1 MGEVHTV
8 RASGQLRPSAR
19 NIDSCRAPRRT
30 AGWCSARGT
39 LQPGIR
45 AARFRRTAGS
55 HAWLWLSAPARPG
68 MRNRMSD
75 GGSGMKAQQVEM
87 FVRAMAT
94 PADTTGLQELADSGK
109 IRPETLVALVG
120 KTEGTGA
127 HDDWGRVW
135 ADVVLRDWTG
145 RFLGIPAGDVAKQV
159 IFVLSGGCPGVITPH
174 IAAVTREWVEVPD
187 KAASA
192 SDDKRLVVGRA
203 GSDPMP
209 PEEVGRMGQI
219 RKVAEATRAAMA
231 DAGLTDPKDVHLV
244 MVKVPGLTTASIK
257 DAESRGKTVV
267 SHDLTFGPEGAG
279 VYANDAAAL
288 GVAMALGEVPES
300 SLSDDVVRRDWDL
313 YSEVAMTSSGGE
325 KRHGEVVVF
334 GNSTTS
340 QSMLRIGHAVTKD
353 FIDAEGVR
361 NALRSAGLQCNGLPA
376 ESDLSRLVHVF
387 AKSVIPGSDQIR
399 GQRITLLDDV
409 DAYQIGKA
417 LGGMLVA
424 SVTGRTTNYV
434 SGGERN
440 SHQGPPGGNIVA
452 AVVRTEATP

>member
-1 MGEVHTV
+1 
-8 RASGQLRPSAR
+8 
-19 NIDSCRAPRRT
+19 
-30 AGWCSARGT
+30 
-39 LQPGIR
+39 
-45 AARFRRTAGS
+45 
-55 HAWLWLSAPARPG
+55 
-68 MRNRMSD
+68 
-75 GGSGMKAQQVEM
+75 MKVQRVEM
-87 FVRAMAT
+87 FVCPSAT
-94 PADTTGLQELADSGK
+94 PADTSGLQELADEGK
-109 IRPETLVALVG
+109 IKPDTLVALVG

-127 HDDWGRVW
+127 HDDWGRIW
-135 ADVVLRDWTG
+135 ADAALRDWTAK
-145 RFLGIPAGDVAKQV
+145 FLGVSKDEVAKHV

-174 IAAVTREWVEVPD
+174 IAAVTREWVDVEDHPAGD
-187 KAASA
+187 E
-192 SDDKRLVVGRA
+192 KRLVVGRA
-203 GSDPMP
+203 GSDAIA
-209 PEEVGRMGQI
+209 PEEVGRMGMI
-219 RKVAEATRAAMA
+219 RKVAAATHEAMK
-231 DAGLTDPKDVHLV
+231 DAGLADPKDVHLV

-300 SLSDDVVRRDWDL
+300 SLSDGVVRRNWDL

-334 GNSTTS
+334 GNSAAS
-340 QSMLRIGHAVTKD
+340 ASPLRIGHSVTRD

-361 NALRSAGLQCNGLPA
+361 TALRSAGLQFKDGLPD
-376 ESDLSRLVHVF
+376 EKDLDRLVHVF
-387 AKSVIPGSDQIR
+387 AKSVIPGSDQVR
-399 GQRITLLDDV
+399 GRRITLLDDV
-409 DAYQIGKA
+409 HAYEIGKA

-452 AVVRTEATP
+452 AVVRTGP

>member
-1 MGEVHTV
+1 
-8 RASGQLRPSAR
+8 
-19 NIDSCRAPRRT
+19 
-30 AGWCSARGT
+30 
-39 LQPGIR
+39 
-45 AARFRRTAGS
+45 
-55 HAWLWLSAPARPG
+55 
-68 MRNRMSD
+68 
-75 GGSGMKAQQVEM
+75 MKAQRVEM
-87 FVRAMAT
+87 FVCPMAT
-94 PADTTGLQELADSGK
+94 PSDTSGWQALADSGK
-109 IRPETLVALVG
+109 IRPDTLVALVG

-145 RFLGIPAGDVAKQV
+145 RFLGIPASDVAKQV
-159 IFVLSGGCPGVITPH
+159 IFVLSGGCPGVMLPH
-174 IAAVTREWVEVPD
+174 IAAVPREWVEVPD
-187 KAASA
+187 KAAGG

-203 GSDPMP
+203 GSDPMA

-219 RKVAEATRAAMA
+219 RKVPHATRAAMA
-231 DAGLTDPKDVHLV
+231 DAALTDPKDVHLV

-279 VYANDAAAL
+279 AYANDAAAL

-300 SLSDDVVRRDWDL
+300 SLSDDVVRRNWDL

-334 GNSTTS
+334 GNSTAS
-340 QSMLRIGHAVTKD
+340 RSSLSIGHAVTRD
-353 FIDAEGVR
+353 FIDAQGVR
-361 NALRSAGLQCNGLPA
+361 DALRSAGIRFKGGLPDEA
-376 ESDLSRLVHVF
+376 DLPRLVHVF
-387 AKSVIPGSDQIR
+387 AKSVIPGSDQVR
-399 GQRITLLDDV
+399 GQRITLLDDA

-452 AVVRTEATP
+452 AVVRAD

>member
-1 MGEVHTV
+1 
-8 RASGQLRPSAR
+8 
-19 NIDSCRAPRRT
+19 
-30 AGWCSARGT
+30 
-39 LQPGIR
+39 
-45 AARFRRTAGS
+45 
-55 HAWLWLSAPARPG
+55 
-68 MRNRMSD
+68 
-75 GGSGMKAQQVEM
+75 
-87 FVRAMAT
+87 
-94 PADTTGLQELADSGK
+94 
-109 IRPETLVALVG
+109 VG

-135 ADVVLRDWTG
+135 ADVALRDWTAK
-145 RFLGIPAGDVAKQV
+145 FLGIPVGEVAKHV

-174 IAAVTREWVEVPD
+174 IAAVTREWLDVPD
-187 KAASA
+187 GSQ
-192 SDDKRLVVGRA
+192 DGEKRLVVGRA
-203 GSDPMP
+203 GSDAIT

-219 RKVAEATRAAMA
+219 RKVADATHKAMA

-244 MVKVPGLTTASIK
+244 MVKVPGLTTASIA
-257 DAESRGKTVV
+257 DAESRHKTVV

-279 VYANDAAAL
+279 AYANDAAAL

-300 SLSDDVVRRDWDL
+300 KLADDVVRRDWDL

-334 GNSTTS
+334 GNSTS
-340 QSMLRIGHAVTKD
+340 SASALQIGHAVTRD
-353 FIDAEGVR
+353 FIDAAGVR
-361 NALRSAGLQCNGLPA
+361 QALRSAGLRFKDGLPDEA
-376 ESDLSRLVHVF
+376 DLSRLVHVF
-387 AKSVIPGSDQIR
+387 AKSVIPGSDQVR
-399 GQRITLLDDV
+399 GQRITLLDDA

-452 AVVRTEATP
+452 AVVRAN

>member
-1 MGEVHTV
+1 
-8 RASGQLRPSAR
+8 
-19 NIDSCRAPRRT
+19 
-30 AGWCSARGT
+30 
-39 LQPGIR
+39 
-45 AARFRRTAGS
+45 
-55 HAWLWLSAPARPG
+55 
-68 MRNRMSD
+68 
-75 GGSGMKAQQVEM
+75 MKAQKVEI
-87 FVRAMAT
+87 FVCPMAT
-94 PADTTGLQELADSGK
+94 PSDISGLQQLADSGNIK
-109 IRPETLVALVG
+109 PDTLVAIAG
-120 KTEGTGA
+120 KTEGTGQ

-135 ADVVLRDWTG
+135 ADVALRQWTSN
-145 RFLGIPAGDVAKQV
+145 FVGIPLEDVAKQV

-174 IAAVTREWVEVPD
+174 IAVVTREWVEAPD
-187 KAASA
+187 SGQKE
-192 SDDKRLVVGRA
+192 DKRLVVGRA
-203 GSDPMP
+203 GSEPMP

-219 RKVAEATRAAMA
+219 RKVAEATHRAMA
-231 DAGLTDPKDVHLV
+231 DAGLTDPHDVHLV

-288 GVAMALGEVPES
+288 GVAMALGEVKES
-300 SLSDDVVRRDWDL
+300 ALSDGVVRRDWSL

-325 KRHGEVVVF
+325 KRHGEVLVF
-334 GNSTTS
+334 GNSIAS
-340 QSMLRIGHAVTKD
+340 RSSLRIGHAVTKD

-361 NALRSAGLQCNGLPA
+361 NALRSAGLSFEALPA
-376 ESDLSRLVHVF
+376 DADLSRLVHVF

-452 AVVRTEATP
+452 AVVRTDG

>member
-1 MGEVHTV
+1 
-8 RASGQLRPSAR
+8 
-19 NIDSCRAPRRT
+19 
-30 AGWCSARGT
+30 
-39 LQPGIR
+39 
-45 AARFRRTAGS
+45 
-55 HAWLWLSAPARPG
+55 
-68 MRNRMSD
+68 
-75 GGSGMKAQQVEM
+75 MKAQRVEM
-87 FVRAMAT
+87 YICPMAT
-94 PADTTGLQELADSGK
+94 PSDTSGLQKLADEGK
-109 IRPETLVALVG
+109 IRPDTLVALAG
-120 KTEGTGA
+120 KTEGTGQ

-135 ADVVLRDWTG
+135 ADVALREWTAK
-145 RFLGIPAGDVAKQV
+145 FLGIPVTEVAKQV

-174 IAAVTREWVEVPD
+174 IAVVTREWVEIPD
-187 KAASA
+187 GEAQANK
-192 SDDKRLVVGRA
+192 DKRLVVGRA
-203 GSDPMP
+203 GSDAMP

-219 RKVAEATRAAMA
+219 QKVAEATRRAMA

-267 SHDLTFGPEGAG
+267 SHDLTFGPAGAG

-300 SLSDDVVRRDWDL
+300 KLSDDVVRRNWDL

-325 KRHGEVVVF
+325 KRHGEVVLF
-334 GNSTTS
+334 GNSSSS
-340 QSMLRIGHAVTKD
+340 QSSLRIGHAVTKD

-361 NALRSAGLQCNGLPA
+361 NALRSAGLKFDALPA
-376 ESDLSRLVHVF
+376 ESDLVRLVHVF
-387 AKSVIPGSDQIR
+387 AKSVIPGSDQVR
-399 GQRITLLDDV
+399 GHRITLLDDV

-452 AVVRTEATP
+452 AVVRVGE

>member
-1 MGEVHTV
+1 
-8 RASGQLRPSAR
+8 
-19 NIDSCRAPRRT
+19 
-30 AGWCSARGT
+30 
-39 LQPGIR
+39 
-45 AARFRRTAGS
+45 
-55 HAWLWLSAPARPG
+55 
-68 MRNRMSD
+68 
-75 GGSGMKAQQVEM
+75 MKAQRVEL
-87 FVRAMAT
+87 FVCPTAT
-94 PADTTGLQELADSGK
+94 PADTTGLQQLADSGK
-109 IRPETLVALVG
+109 IKPDTLVALVG

-135 ADVVLRDWTG
+135 ADVALRDWTG
-145 RFLGIPAGDVAKQV
+145 KFVGVLPDEVAKHV

-174 IAAVTREWVEVPD
+174 VAAVTREWIEV
-187 KAASA
+187 
-192 SDDKRLVVGRA
+192 SDLGNDKRMVVGRA

-219 RKVAEATRAAMA
+219 RKVAEATRRAMA

-279 VYANDAAAL
+279 AYANDAAAL

-300 SLSDDVVRRDWDL
+300 SLSDDVVRRDWNL

-334 GNSTTS
+334 GNSTAS
-340 QSMLRIGHAVTKD
+340 RSSLRIGHAVTKD

-361 NALRSAGLQCNGLPA
+361 NALRSAGLRFSNGLPSEA
-376 ESDLSRLVHVF
+376 DLSHLVHVF

-399 GQRITLLDDV
+399 GQRITLLDDA

-452 AVVRTEATP
+452 AVIRA

>member
-1 MGEVHTV
+1 
-8 RASGQLRPSAR
+8 
-19 NIDSCRAPRRT
+19 
-30 AGWCSARGT
+30 
-39 LQPGIR
+39 
-45 AARFRRTAGS
+45 
-55 HAWLWLSAPARPG
+55 
-68 MRNRMSD
+68 
-75 GGSGMKAQQVEM
+75 MKAQRVEM
-87 FVRAMAT
+87 YVCPSAT
-94 PADTTGLQELADSGK
+94 PADTSGLQKLAEAGK
-109 IRPETLVALVG
+109 IKPDTLVALVG

-135 ADVVLRDWTG
+135 ADVALREWTA
-145 RFLGIPAGDVAKQV
+145 RFLGVPVDQVAKHV

-174 IAAVTREWVEVPD
+174 IAAVTREWVDVPNEQ
-187 KAASA
+187 AGG
-192 SDDKRLVVGRA
+192 DKRLVVGRA
-203 GSDPMP
+203 GSDAMP

-219 RKVAEATRAAMA
+219 RKVATATHEAMK

-279 VYANDAAAL
+279 AYANDAAAL

-300 SLSDDVVRRDWDL
+300 SLSDGVVRRNWDL

-334 GNSTTS
+334 GNSSTS
-340 QSMLRIGHAVTKD
+340 RSSLTIGHAVTKD
-353 FIDAEGVR
+353 FIDAQGVR
-361 NALRSAGLQCNGLPA
+361 NALRAAGLRFKDGLPDEA
-376 ESDLSRLVHVF
+376 DLGRLVHVF

-399 GQRITLLDDV
+399 GQRITLLDDA

-440 SHQGPPGGNIVA
+440 SHQGPPGGNIIA
-452 AVVRTEATP
+452 AVVRADQEAG

>member
-1 MGEVHTV
+1 
-8 RASGQLRPSAR
+8 
-19 NIDSCRAPRRT
+19 
-30 AGWCSARGT
+30 
-39 LQPGIR
+39 
-45 AARFRRTAGS
+45 
-55 HAWLWLSAPARPG
+55 
-68 MRNRMSD
+68 
-75 GGSGMKAQQVEM
+75 MKAQRVEM
-87 FVRAMAT
+87 FVCPMAT
-94 PADTTGLQELADSGK
+94 PSDTSGLQQLADSGK
-109 IRPETLVALVG
+109 VRPDTLVALAG
-120 KTEGTGA
+120 KTEGTGQ

-135 ADVVLRDWTG
+135 ADVVLREWTAK
-145 RFLGIPAGDVAKQV
+145 FLGIPVTEVAKQV

-174 IAAVTREWVEVPD
+174 IAVVAREWIEVPD
-187 KAASA
+187 GDIDAKE
-192 SDDKRLVVGRA
+192 DKRLVVGRA
-203 GSDPMP
+203 GSDAMP

-219 RKVAEATRAAMA
+219 EKVAEATRRAMA
-231 DAGLTDPKDVHLV
+231 DAGLTDPRDVHLV

-300 SLSDDVVRRDWDL
+300 ALSDEVVRRNWDL

-325 KRHGEVVVF
+325 KRHGEVVLF
-334 GNSTTS
+334 GNSSGS
-340 QSMLRIGHAVTKD
+340 QSSLRIGHAVTKD

-361 NALRSAGLQCNGLPA
+361 NALRSAGLQFEALPSEA
-376 ESDLSRLVHVF
+376 ELSRLVHVF
-387 AKSVIPGSDQIR
+387 AKSVIPGSDQVR
-399 GQRITLLDDV
+399 GRRITLLDDV

-452 AVVRTEATP
+452 AVVRVDG

>member
-1 MGEVHTV
+1 
-8 RASGQLRPSAR
+8 
-19 NIDSCRAPRRT
+19 
-30 AGWCSARGT
+30 
-39 LQPGIR
+39 
-45 AARFRRTAGS
+45 
-55 HAWLWLSAPARPG
+55 
-68 MRNRMSD
+68 
-75 GGSGMKAQQVEM
+75 MKAQRVEM
-87 FVRAMAT
+87 FVCPMAT
-94 PADTTGLQELADSGK
+94 PADTSALQALADSGK
-109 IRPETLVALVG
+109 IKPDTLVALVG
-120 KTEGTGA
+120 KTEGTGF
-127 HDDWGRVW
+127 HDDWGRIW
-135 ADVVLRDWTG
+135 ADVALRDWTG
-145 RFLGIPAGDVAKQV
+145 KFLGIPASEVAKEV

-174 IAAVTREWVEVPD
+174 IAAVTREWVEVAD
-187 KAASA
+187 KDFDA
-192 SDDKRLVVGRA
+192 DGDKRLVVGRA

-209 PEEVGRMGQI
+209 PEEIGRMGQI
-219 RKVAEATRAAMA
+219 RKVAEATHRAMA

-244 MVKVPGLTTASIK
+244 MVKVPGLTLASTK

-288 GVAMALGEVPES
+288 GVAMALGEVPEA
-300 SLSDDVVRRDWDL
+300 SLSDGVVRRNWDL

-334 GNSTTS
+334 GNSVTS
-340 QSMLRIGHAVTKD
+340 RSSLRIGHAITRD

-361 NALRSAGLQCNGLPA
+361 NALRSAGLRFKDGLPD
-376 ESDLSRLVHVF
+376 EGDLSRLVHVF

-399 GQRITLLDDV
+399 GRRITLLDDA

-440 SHQGPPGGNIVA
+440 SHQGPPGGNIIA
-452 AVVRTEATP
+452 AVVRADE

>member
-1 MGEVHTV
+1 
-8 RASGQLRPSAR
+8 
-19 NIDSCRAPRRT
+19 
-30 AGWCSARGT
+30 
-39 LQPGIR
+39 
-45 AARFRRTAGS
+45 
-55 HAWLWLSAPARPG
+55 
-68 MRNRMSD
+68 
-75 GGSGMKAQQVEM
+75 MKAQRVAM
-87 FVRAMAT
+87 FVCPSAT
-94 PADTTGLQELADSGK
+94 PADTSELQKLADSGK
-109 IRPETLVALVG
+109 LKPETLVALVG

-135 ADVVLRDWTG
+135 ADVALRDWTA
-145 RFLGIPAGDVAKQV
+145 RFLGVPVDEVAKHV

-174 IAAVTREWVEVPD
+174 IAAVTREWVDVPD
-187 KAASA
+187 QARGE
-192 SDDKRLVVGRA
+192 KRLVVGRA
-203 GSDPMP
+203 GSDAIA

-219 RKVAEATRAAMA
+219 RKVAEATRHAMA

-257 DAESRGKTVV
+257 DAETRGKTVV

-300 SLSDDVVRRDWDL
+300 KLSDEVVRRDWDL
-313 YSEVAMTSSGGE
+313 FSEVAMTSSGGE

-334 GNSTTS
+334 GNSTMSRSSLT
-340 QSMLRIGHAVTKD
+340 IGHAVTKD
-353 FIDAEGVR
+353 FIDADGVR
-361 NALRSAGLQCNGLPA
+361 NALRAAGLHFKDGLPDEA
-376 ESDLSRLVHVF
+376 DLNRLVHVF
-387 AKSVIPGSDQIR
+387 AKSVIPGSDRLR
-399 GQRITLLDDV
+399 GQRITLLDDA

-452 AVVRTEATP
+452 AVVRTV

>member
-1 MGEVHTV
+1 
-8 RASGQLRPSAR
+8 
-19 NIDSCRAPRRT
+19 
-30 AGWCSARGT
+30 
-39 LQPGIR
+39 
-45 AARFRRTAGS
+45 
-55 HAWLWLSAPARPG
+55 
-68 MRNRMSD
+68 
-75 GGSGMKAQQVEM
+75 MKVQRVEM
-87 FVRAMAT
+87 FVNAMAT
-94 PADTTGLQELADSGK
+94 PADTSGLQKLADSGK
-109 IRPETLVALVG
+109 IKPDTLVALVG
-120 KTEGTGA
+120 KTEGTGF

-135 ADVVLRDWTG
+135 ADVALRHWTG
-145 RFLGIPAGDVAKQV
+145 KFLGIPVDEVAKHV

-174 IAAVTREWVEVPD
+174 IAAVSREWVDVPD
-187 KAASA
+187 GDVDTGREKM
-192 SDDKRLVVGRA
+192 LVVGRA
-203 GSDPMP
+203 GSDPMA

-219 RKVAEATRAAMA
+219 RKVAEATHRAME

-279 VYANDAAAL
+279 SYANDAAAL

-300 SLSDDVVRRDWDL
+300 ALSDGVVRRNWDL

-334 GNSTTS
+334 GNSAWS
-340 QSMLRIGHAVTKD
+340 RSALRIGHAVTRD

-361 NALRSAGLQCNGLPA
+361 KALRSAGLHFNDGLPDEA
-376 ESDLSRLVHVF
+376 DLSRLVHVF

-399 GQRITLLDDV
+399 GQRITLLDDA

-452 AVVRTEATP
+452 AVVRTNAI

>member
-1 MGEVHTV
+1 
-8 RASGQLRPSAR
+8 
-19 NIDSCRAPRRT
+19 
-30 AGWCSARGT
+30 
-39 LQPGIR
+39 
-45 AARFRRTAGS
+45 
-55 HAWLWLSAPARPG
+55 
-68 MRNRMSD
+68 
-75 GGSGMKAQQVEM
+75 MKAQRVEM
-87 FVRAMAT
+87 FVCPMST
-94 PADTTGLQELADSGK
+94 PADTSGLQALAEAGK
-109 IRPETLVALVG
+109 IKPDTLVALVG
-120 KTEGTGA
+120 KTEGTGF
-127 HDDWGRVW
+127 HDDWGRIW
-135 ADVVLRDWTG
+135 ADVALREWTG
-145 RFLGIPAGDVAKQV
+145 KFLGIPAGDVAKEV

-174 IAAVTREWVEVPD
+174 IAAVTREWIEVPD
-187 KAASA
+187 QEAAA
-192 SDDKRLVVGRA
+192 AGDKRLVVGRA
-203 GSDPMP
+203 GSEPMP

-219 RKVAEATRAAMA
+219 RKVAEATHKAMA

-300 SLSDDVVRRDWDL
+300 SLSDDVVRRNWDL

-340 QSMLRIGHAVTKD
+340 RSHLVIGHAITRD

-361 NALRSAGLQCNGLPA
+361 NALRSAGLRFTDGLPDEA
-376 ESDLSRLVHVF
+376 DLSRLVHVF

-399 GQRITLLDDV
+399 GRRITLLDDA

-452 AVVRTEATP
+452 AVVRDE

>member
-1 MGEVHTV
+1 
-8 RASGQLRPSAR
+8 
-19 NIDSCRAPRRT
+19 
-30 AGWCSARGT
+30 
-39 LQPGIR
+39 
-45 AARFRRTAGS
+45 
-55 HAWLWLSAPARPG
+55 
-68 MRNRMSD
+68 
-75 GGSGMKAQQVEM
+75 MKAQRVEL
-87 FVRAMAT
+87 FVCPMAT
-94 PADTTGLQELADSGK
+94 PADTTGLQKLADEGK
-109 IRPETLVALVG
+109 IKPDTLVALVG

-135 ADVVLRDWTG
+135 ADVVLREWTG
-145 RFLGIPAGDVAKQV
+145 KFLDIPTGDVAKQV

-187 KAASA
+187 QDMRK
-192 SDDKRLVVGRA
+192 DGEKRLVVGRA
-203 GSDPMP
+203 GSEPMP

-219 RKVAEATRAAMA
+219 RKVAEATHRAVA

-300 SLSDDVVRRDWDL
+300 ALSDDVVRRNWDL
-313 YSEVAMTSSGGE
+313 YSSVAMTSSGGE
-325 KRHGEVVVF
+325 KRHGEVVLF
-334 GNSTTS
+334 GNSTAS
-340 QSMLRIGHAVTKD
+340 QSALRIGHAVTRD

-361 NALRSAGLQCNGLPA
+361 NALRSAGLEFSALPA
-376 ESDLSRLVHVF
+376 ENDLSRLVHVF

-399 GQRITLLDDV
+399 GNRITLLDDA

-452 AVVRTEATP
+452 AVVRTADG

>member
-1 MGEVHTV
+1 
-8 RASGQLRPSAR
+8 
-19 NIDSCRAPRRT
+19 
-30 AGWCSARGT
+30 
-39 LQPGIR
+39 
-45 AARFRRTAGS
+45 
-55 HAWLWLSAPARPG
+55 
-68 MRNRMSD
+68 
-75 GGSGMKAQQVEM
+75 MKVQRVEM
-87 FVRAMAT
+87 FVCPSAT
-94 PADTTGLQELADSGK
+94 PADTSGLQKLADSGK

-135 ADVVLRDWTG
+135 ADVALREWTAK
-145 RFLGIPAGDVAKQV
+145 FLGIPVDEVAKHV

-174 IAAVTREWVEVPD
+174 IAAVTRQWVEMPEGRP
-187 KAASA
+187 SN
-192 SDDKRLVVGRA
+192 DKRLVVGRS
-203 GSDPMP
+203 GSDAMA

-219 RKVAEATRAAMA
+219 RKVAEATRQAMS
-231 DAGLTDPKDVHLV
+231 DAGLTDSKDVHLV

-300 SLSDDVVRRDWDL
+300 KLSDEVVRRDWDL
-313 YSEVAMTSSGGE
+313 FSEVAMTSSGGE

-334 GNSTTS
+334 GNSTAS
-340 QSMLRIGHAVTKD
+340 QSPLRIGHAVTKD

-361 NALRSAGLQCNGLPA
+361 TALRSAGVQFKDGLPDEA
-376 ESDLSRLVHVF
+376 DLGRLVHVF

-399 GQRITLLDDV
+399 GQRITLLDDA

-452 AVVRTEATP
+452 AVVRTD

>member
-1 MGEVHTV
+1 
-8 RASGQLRPSAR
+8 
-19 NIDSCRAPRRT
+19 
-30 AGWCSARGT
+30 
-39 LQPGIR
+39 
-45 AARFRRTAGS
+45 
-55 HAWLWLSAPARPG
+55 
-68 MRNRMSD
+68 
-75 GGSGMKAQQVEM
+75 MKAQRVEL
-87 FVRAMAT
+87 FVCPMAT
-94 PADTTGLQELADSGK
+94 PADTKGLQELADSGK
-109 IRPETLVALVG
+109 IKPDTLVALVG
-120 KTEGTGA
+120 KTEGTGF

-135 ADVVLRDWTG
+135 ADVVLREWTG
-145 RFLGIPAGDVAKQV
+145 KFLGIPAAEVANHV

-174 IAAVTREWVEVPD
+174 IAAVTREWVEVD
-187 KAASA
+187 DESK
-192 SDDKRLVVGRA
+192 DKRLVVGRA
-203 GSDPMP
+203 GSEQMR

-219 RKVAEATRAAMA
+219 RKVAEGTHKAMA
-231 DAGLTDPKDVHLV
+231 DAGIDDPKDVHLV
-244 MVKVPGLTTASIK
+244 MVKVPGLTIASIR

-279 VYANDAAAL
+279 SYANDAAAL

-334 GNSTTS
+334 GNSTRS
-340 QSMLRIGHAVTKD
+340 RSPLRIGHAVTRD
-353 FIDAEGVR
+353 FIDAQGVR
-361 NALRSAGLQCNGLPA
+361 DALRAAGLTFSGLPS
-376 ESDLSRLVHVF
+376 ETDLSRLVHVF
-387 AKSVIPGSDQIR
+387 AKSVIPGSDQVR
-399 GQRITLLDDV
+399 GQRITLLDDH

-452 AVVRTEATP
+452 AVVRMDA

>member
-1 MGEVHTV
+1 
-8 RASGQLRPSAR
+8 
-19 NIDSCRAPRRT
+19 
-30 AGWCSARGT
+30 
-39 LQPGIR
+39 
-45 AARFRRTAGS
+45 
-55 HAWLWLSAPARPG
+55 
-68 MRNRMSD
+68 
-75 GGSGMKAQQVEM
+75 MKAQRVDM
-87 FVRAMAT
+87 FVCPSAT
-94 PADTTGLQELADSGK
+94 PADTSGLQKLADSGK
-109 IRPETLVALVG
+109 IRPDTLVALVG

-135 ADVVLRDWTG
+135 ADVALREWTAK
-145 RFLGIPAGDVAKQV
+145 FLGIPVDEVARHV

-174 IAAVTREWVEVPD
+174 IAAITREVVEVSD
-187 KAASA
+187 ERAG
-192 SDDKRLVVGRA
+192 DDKRLVVGRA
-203 GSDPMP
+203 GSDAIT

-219 RKVAEATRAAMA
+219 RKVAEATKRAMG

-257 DAESRGKTVV
+257 DAESRGKSVV

-288 GVAMALGEVPES
+288 GVAMALGEVPEA
-300 SLSDDVVRRDWDL
+300 SLSDDVVRRNWDL

-340 QSMLRIGHAVTKD
+340 GSSIRIGHAVTKD

-361 NALRSAGLQCNGLPA
+361 RALRSAGLHFKDGLPD
-376 ESDLSRLVHVF
+376 EEDLGRRLVHVF
-387 AKSVIPGSDQIR
+387 AKSVIPDSDQIR
-399 GQRITLLDDV
+399 GQRITLLDDA

-424 SVTGRTTNYV
+424 SVTGRTMNYV

-452 AVVRTEATP
+452 AVVRTE